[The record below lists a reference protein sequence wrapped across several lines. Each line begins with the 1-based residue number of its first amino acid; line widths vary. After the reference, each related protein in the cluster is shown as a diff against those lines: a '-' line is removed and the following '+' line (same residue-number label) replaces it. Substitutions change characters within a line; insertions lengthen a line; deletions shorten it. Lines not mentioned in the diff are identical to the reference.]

1 MARESAYGAA
11 SMQTSR
17 LAPRRHS
24 FVLGRGFVNPIAC
37 GFSGVSTDGHAWY
50 VDPASRPARPR
61 PRPRLRAGRTQ
72 LATVRADR
80 GANRRFG
87 DRPPDRA
94 NPPPS
99 VSCPGDLLRLARAPR
114 AIAVKAA
121 LVSIGHPNSC
131 PSGPNGRR
139 LVCLRGGRHPPRPV
153 ERNHEQARMIE
164 RVDRSACEGQNTH
177 RLARAPP
184 TARPTLAA
192 RPRRGMSSISA
203 SMSQSSR

>member
-24 FVLGRGFVNPIAC
+24 FVLGRDFVNPIAC
-37 GFSGVSTDGHAWY
+37 GVRGVSTRQAWH
-50 VDPASRPARPR
+50 VDPGSRPARPR
-61 PRPRLRAGRTQ
+61 PRPRLGAGRTQ
-72 LATVRADR
+72 LATVHADR

-87 DRPPDRA
+87 GRPPDRG
-94 NPPPS
+94 NPPPP
-99 VSCPGDLLRLARAPR
+99 VTYPGDVLRLARAAR
-114 AIAVKAA
+114 AIAVKAV
-121 LVSIGHPNSC
+121 LVSIGQRNSC
-131 PSGPNGRR
+131 PPRPNGRG

-164 RVDRSACEGQNTH
+164 RVNRPACEGQNTH